1 MGTRRM
7 PVTVQDQLNDVC
19 KDALVH
25 RNFVVF
31 SFVIISIAVVSV
43 GAIWPRIYSST
54 TTIFVEEENIL
65 GPLMQGAAVQTE
77 VMDRARSAR
86 EMIFGQT
93 IMMKLL
99 DRYGFLIDNPDPVE
113 QDRMIDSIKSR
124 TEVSTVRANLVSIT
138 YKDRSPKRAYEI
150 ASELADL
157 FINESLDSKARES
170 QSAFD
175 FINQQV
181 EEYQEKMLQSEAEL
195 KKFKKE
201 HMVSG
206 LGSVAEVTRK
216 IGEHETQL
224 QAIQQELRE
233 ERIRK
238 ISLERQLSGEAAA
251 ATQFTRAEM
260 FRKRIGELKS
270 DLAKLRLSYHE
281 TYPDIVRVKAQIKEL
296 RGSIEDEANKRRAGS
311 GSDYVDESAY
321 ANPVYQ
327 QLQQQ
332 LYNSNTQIST
342 LEARMDQVSEIL
354 AADSEEGKIL
364 QEYDAKLAE
373 LARDNAVNSDIY
385 SDLVRRRETARVS
398 MNLDREQKGLTLRI
412 EEPASFPHQPSG
424 ARFMHFVMAGPALGL
439 IVPVVLLFLFR
450 QLDPRIKS
458 ASVISE
464 DMGFVVLGSIPHLA
478 TPRQRLSAMV
488 GVFGTFMV
496 FTMGIVALFIII
508 ANKIQGTV

>member
-1 MGTRRM
+1 
-7 PVTVQDQLNDVC
+7 
-19 KDALVH
+19 
-25 RNFVVF
+25 
-31 SFVIISIAVVSV
+31 
-43 GAIWPRIYSST
+43 
-54 TTIFVEEENIL
+54 
-65 GPLMQGAAVQTE
+65 
-77 VMDRARSAR
+77 
-86 EMIFGQT
+86 
-93 IMMKLL
+93 
-99 DRYGFLIDNPDPVE
+99 VE

-342 LEARMDQVSEIL
+342 LEARMDQVNEIL
-354 AADSEEGKIL
+354 AADREEGRIL